1 MTAKS
6 KPPEKKTAVA
16 KKTRVRK
23 SPRNRKFGLEVVES
37 EDDLTIS
44 LLQVDITEAQKTK
57 PDDVNDETNFLS
69 CVIAQAVTRSCG
81 AERVA
86 ILRSKAYVAFPGDG
100 KTRRYLIDQK
110 SRGVLEA
117 WDRGEPVLEGVKLK
131 LLAPGPGSTLAAHA
145 KRYRQRR
152 KEGNKQASGPHGGRK
167 RPDPLHNIVRNGN
180 LVRWS

>member
-69 CVIAQAVTRSCG
+69 CVIAQAVSRSCAARLTSPSPVTGRRAATSLTRS
-81 AERVA
+81 
-86 ILRSKAYVAFPGDG
+86 
-100 KTRRYLIDQK
+100 
-110 SRGVLEA
+110 
-117 WDRGEPVLEGVKLK
+117 
-131 LLAPGPGSTLAAHA
+131 LAAFW
-145 KRYRQRR
+145 RR
-152 KEGNKQASGPHGGRK
+152 GTAANPSSRA
-167 RPDPLHNIVRNGN
+167 
-180 LVRWS
+180 